1 MNKLRYTPERIGQ
14 MSYSD
19 KVEAAG
25 KMYISKD
32 NTCTQQEIANQ
43 FGISRSSI
51 SKSINSSGVV
61 VSCERILSLEQE
73 SLLIKWI
80 EDEIDLNHAVTKDRI
95 KKKVCTMY
103 TERVGKSRDTVSDDW
118 WLNFRN
124 RHPEIKLKLLKF
136 QDQKRIDATKD
147 LDKAAFWLRAW
158 EIIHKIKPEN
168 VVNIDEK
175 GILFTKS
182 NSKVVVISKE
192 NDKGEVENKRSAL
205 PKQFQSQHFTLVG
218 KITAAGTAIKSSY
231 VLQMNNNLKM
241 NIDFPASVGDV
252 FINNS
257 GFVDQEIK
265 KKILI
270 QMLES
275 MDVNE
280 EKLIIVD
287 NHSSNYFVDA
297 PTLKSKYKCTML
309 TFPSN
314 TTHVLQPL
322 ESVVFSSFTAHMN
335 KLVINILSEDN
346 CGKINKIKPDHYPAL
361 SHNAWSQSFTFN
373 NIMQSWAKVGFLKF
387 DRLNIIDERFLKAS
401 LPLPQPTSNQLVPT
415 NSSTAIVPVNAND
428 KKAITIAMRKNKELG
443 CELTSET
450 VGLMVRHQYDARASK
465 RPKIASPNGNVLM
478 VNNNYTQINNN
489 ILNQNNP
496 QNQPELISSTTTNS
510 QNQTT
515 MSQNVLFP
523 QLKKFII
530 VL

>member
-61 VSCERILSLEQE
+61 VSCERILSLEQK
-73 SLLIKWI
+73 SLLIKWM

-95 KKKVCTMY
+95 KK
-103 TERVGKSRDTVSDDW
+103 
-118 WLNFRN
+118 

-136 QDQKRIDATKD
+136 QDQKRIDAAKD

-158 EIIHKIKPEN
+158 EIIHKNKIKPEN

-231 VLQMNNNLKM
+231 ILQMNDNLKM

-322 ESVVFSSFTAHMN
+322 DSVVFSSFTAHMN

-346 CGKINKIKPDHYPAL
+346 CGKINKIKPDLYPAL

-387 DRLNIIDERFLKAS
+387 DRLNIIEERCG
-401 LPLPQPTSNQLVPT
+401 NG
-415 NSSTAIVPVNAND
+415 ND

-465 RPKIASPNGNVLM
+465 RLKISSPNGNFLM

-515 MSQNVLFP
+515 IECWCFHN
-523 QLKKFII
+523 
-530 VL
+530 